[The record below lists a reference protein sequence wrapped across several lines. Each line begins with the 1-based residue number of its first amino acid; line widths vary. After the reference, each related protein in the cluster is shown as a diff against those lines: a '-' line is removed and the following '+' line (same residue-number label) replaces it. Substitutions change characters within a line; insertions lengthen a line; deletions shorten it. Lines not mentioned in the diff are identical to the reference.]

1 MQCQEVRQLLSAYMD
16 DRLET
21 IQKQEVSDHLQECD
35 ACGAEFAEL
44 QRAMGLLRQLPELSP
59 PPEFRTSL
67 KKQISS
73 GGVVHSSPR
82 NYYIRRWTRF
92 AAVAVVICL
101 TLGIAAV
108 MHGFPLPWA
117 QKEIAQNIQQTE
129 SAGRENLPRD
139 LEQGLESAVEA
150 GAGEARQLSTGE
162 KGEEP
167 ASSSPVME
175 APGDPEPKVPGGEP
189 LSNGDDQQVSIMAL
203 PPKDTGQK
211 ESTSRGDSQQG
222 VSMTAIV
229 PEGGEDL
236 KPGEASVTD
245 RELTL
250 RVQDLEQA
258 KTFVLDIM
266 KNHAGE
272 LISEEQKVLKLR
284 FPSSEYDK
292 ALIKIESA
300 GEVID
305 SGIWERDISVEYSRE
320 DFRILNV
327 NFKLQ

>member
-1 MQCQEVRQLLSAYMD
+1 MD

-44 QRAMGLLRQLPELSP
+44 QRAIGLLRQLPELSP
-59 PPEFRTSL
+59 PPEFRASL
-67 KKQISS
+67 RKQISS
-73 GGVVHSSPR
+73 GGVVHGSPR

-117 QKEIAQNIQQTE
+117 QKEIAHNIQQTE
-129 SAGRENLPRD
+129 SAGRENLSRD
-139 LEQGLESAVEA
+139 LEQGLESTFEA

-203 PPKDTGQK
+203 PPK
-211 ESTSRGDSQQG
+211 
-222 VSMTAIV
+222 V

-236 KPGEASVTD
+236 KPGEASDTD

-300 GEVID
+300 GEVLD
-305 SGIWERDISVEYSRE
+305 SEIWERDISVEYSRE

>member
-59 PPEFRTSL
+59 PPEFRASL

-73 GGVVHSSPR
+73 GGGVHGSPR
-82 NYYIRRWTRF
+82 NYFMRRWTRF

-101 TLGIAAV
+101 TLGMAAV
-108 MHGFPLPWA
+108 MQGFPLPWA
-117 QKEIAQNIQQTE
+117 QKEIARNLHQTN
-129 SAGRENLPRD
+129 SAAREHFSRD
-139 LEQGLESAVEA
+139 LEQNLKSAGET
-150 GAGEARQLSTGE
+150 GAGEPEQLATEANG
-162 KGEEP
+162 KEP
-167 ASSSPVME
+167 GGSSREIDFP
-175 APGDPEPKVPGGEP
+175 AEPTSNGPGGEA
-189 LSNGDDQQVSIMAL
+189 LSKDDDQQVSIMAL

-211 ESTSRGDSQQG
+211 ESTSRGDSQQE
-222 VSMTAIV
+222 VSMTAII

-236 KPGEASVTD
+236 KPGEASDTD

-300 GEVID
+300 GEVLD
-305 SGIWERDISVEYSRE
+305 SEIWERDISVEYSRE